1 MKRNFTV
8 FLSLLLV
15 FCMLVSSC
23 GKKQPD
29 APQDANAPQN
39 AGTAEPA
46 GTDAPDVTAAPDNSG
61 NDSATTDKPSVTVD
75 TSYNPETDADNL
87 FSAAQSC
94 LIETED
100 GFYWLSSG
108 NYYLLFYDNGLEE
121 MIPVCSRPEC
131 EHFPDNNVCVQ
142 NKDCGAYLE
151 AWRHPALYDGKI
163 YYIDGYGPVNP
174 NAEGRMGNRLMRM
187 NPDGTGKEFVKN
199 LFTPGYEE
207 PDCYIIHR
215 GWIYGIGQEM
225 KVSQGEADEKTAVLA
240 IPIEGD
246 ETTFRRIYEMDNKG
260 WGCMRFIGDYCYFWF
275 DYEEGEYYVNY
286 QTGEEIDETQ
296 SGGVAGRWNSKTEET
311 EILYQSPELLPKG
324 EYFGSTAW
332 VERDGTIYVTGS
344 SGLMKIENGELSVI
358 YTFEEEGKNFVA
370 PTISNG
376 IAFART
382 VPKSFD
388 DPYGKFEF
396 WVRRFDGSTVFKGE
410 LPMDWFYESPE
421 FEGLGGDPG
430 CPSFSMIVGDETGLW
445 IEFYCYWQS
454 EEGSNATANYL
465 VRYDFTAD
473 SGIEYKLYG
482 SYVDVPPSTVDD

>member
-1 MKRNFTV
+1 MKKT
-8 FLSLLLV
+8 LAIILTALMILPLL
-15 FCMLVSSC
+15 SC
-23 GKKQPD
+23 GKKPEQ
-29 APQDANAPQN
+29 Q
-39 AGTAEPA
+39 AGDPVPS
-46 GTDAPDVTAAPDNSG
+46 GTIAPDVTSAPDNSG
-61 NDSATTDKPSVTVD
+61 NDLAATDKPSVTVD

-87 FSAAQSC
+87 YSAAQSC

-100 GFYWLSSG
+100 GFYWSSSG
-108 NYYLLFYDNGLEE
+108 NYYLLFYDEGLEE

-142 NKDCGAYLE
+142 NKKCDAYLE
-151 AWRHPALYDGKI
+151 AVRHPALYNGKL
-163 YYIDGYGPVNP
+163 YYIDMNGAANP
-174 NAEGRMGNRLMRM
+174 NIDGTRLGMRLFRM
-187 NPDGTGKEFVKN
+187 NPDGTGKEFIKN

-207 PDCYIIHR
+207 PDWLIFHR
-215 GWIYGIGQEM
+215 GYIYGIGQEM
-225 KVSQGEADEKTAVLA
+225 KVSQGDVDEKTAVLA

-358 YTFEEEGKNFVA
+358 CNFEEEGKNFVA
-370 PTISNG
+370 PTVSNG

-421 FEGLGGDPG
+421 FEGLRGEPN
-430 CPSFSMIVGDETGLW
+430 CPAFSMIVGDETGLW
-445 IEFYCYWQS
+445 IEFCCDWRS
-454 EEGSNATANYL
+454 TGRNEPSASYL
-465 VRYDFTAD
+465 IRYDFTED
-473 SGIEYKLYG
+473 GGIEYKLYG
-482 SYVDVPPSTVDD
+482 SYVDDPPEYVDD